1 MRGRNMGQPLVSV
14 VVPVYNVEKY
24 LARCVESILKQTYEN
39 LEIILV
45 DDGSLDQ
52 SGVMCDEWAQRDPR
66 VKVVHKR
73 NGGLSDARNKGV
85 EVATGDFIGFV
96 DSDDYIAVDM
106 YETLVRLIREK
117 DADVSICGVSDV
129 YPDRVECPG
138 TAAVSVMT
146 SDEVL
151 SDIFLNKTLMV
162 GVPPRLYPAWL
173 MKEVSSPVGKT
184 HEDAFIV
191 VDLFMRVKRV
201 AVDTTPRYF
210 YWHNE
215 GTITAKPSIRA
226 LNDNIDA
233 WDHNRALVE
242 EHYPHL
248 LNDVL
253 FRCYWA
259 HFDVLDGLIL
269 SSATNEDENRKK
281 SIIGYLRE
289 NKRNILAHSHVSS
302 KRKLGLRLLLVH
314 ESLYRL
320 LVLAQD
326 KKTKLN

>member
-1 MRGRNMGQPLVSV
+1 MEKPLVSV

-24 LARCVESILKQTYEN
+24 LDRCVESIVKQTYEN

-52 SGVMCDEWAQRDPR
+52 SGAMCDEWAQKDARI
-66 VKVVHKR
+66 KVVHKK

-85 EVATGDFIGFV
+85 EVATGDYIGFV
-96 DSDDYIAVDM
+96 DSDDYIALDTYEVLVKLIQENDVDISM
-106 YETLVRLIREK
+106 
-117 DADVSICGVSDV
+117 CGVADV
-129 YPDRVECPG
+129 YPDRMECPET
-138 TAAVSVMT
+138 TALSIMT
-146 SDEVL
+146 PDKVL

-215 GTITAKPSIRA
+215 GTITAKPSTRA

-233 WDHNRALVE
+233 WEHNRALVE

-269 SSATNEDENRKK
+269 SNVTNEDAERKK
-281 SIIGYLRE
+281 RIIGYLRE
-289 NKRNILAHSHVSS
+289 NKQGILSHPHVSS

-320 LVLAQD
+320 LVFAQD